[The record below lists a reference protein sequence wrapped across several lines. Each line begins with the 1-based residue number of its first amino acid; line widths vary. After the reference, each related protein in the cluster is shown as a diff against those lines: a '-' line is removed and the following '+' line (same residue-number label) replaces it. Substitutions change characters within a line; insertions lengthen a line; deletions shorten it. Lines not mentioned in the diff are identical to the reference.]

1 MFNRLKYNQSE
12 GLLVDPKLGPPGR
25 WKWHTLNDPPVLQQV
40 FVNTRMH
47 DRDVELIAKPDKTED
62 PSESC
67 YKHPQQEMLSIELDN
82 FVKEK
87 ATKLLQKFKPFQIRM
102 KAVKLNEQFSLKI
115 FDQAN
120 INLVFRDG
128 ATSLKINLG
137 RLLKSDEIID
147 TETSD
152 MADVATPYDKKPARS
167 GSVENIQRLL
177 RTVRNKVRTQNDFA
191 MKVTGQF

>member
-1 MFNRLKYNQSE
+1 M
-12 GLLVDPKLGPPGR
+12 DPKLGPPGK

-40 FVNTRMH
+40 FVNDRMH
-47 DRDVELIAKPDKTED
+47 DSDLELVPKPDKTED
-62 PSESC
+62 PNEGFR
-67 YKHPQQEMLSIELDN
+67 KHPQQDMLTIELDN

-167 GSVENIQRLL
+167 GSVENIQRILK
-177 RTVRNKVRTQNDFA
+177 TVRNKVRNSNDFV
-191 MKVTGQF
+191 MKVTG